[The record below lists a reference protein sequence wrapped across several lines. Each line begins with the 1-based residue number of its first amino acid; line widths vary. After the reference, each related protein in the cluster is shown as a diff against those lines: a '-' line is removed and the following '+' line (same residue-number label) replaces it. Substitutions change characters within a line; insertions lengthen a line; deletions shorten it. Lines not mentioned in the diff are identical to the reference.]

1 MFKFIGMIVGAGL
14 ILLAGIAWLDTTQAK
29 KVSSQIH
36 EEVDEVIDQIAEQS
50 VSTSQSISENLPETV
65 KEVVDQVIEQT
76 HVAPQTVSEQLPVT
90 ETEVVE
96 QVVSEDT
103 LPSEEPAVEESDA
116 LNTGDGQW
124 HIFWKPFDSSRS
136 AEGFAQRLSQQ
147 TGVKI
152 TVISN
157 ELQQHRLTFS
167 YVDEEDKQRIL
178 QLIQEKTGLEV
189 Q

>member
-14 ILLAGIAWLDTTQAK
+14 ILLAGIAWLDATQAK
-29 KVSSQIH
+29 KVSAQIH
-36 EEVDEVIDQIAEQS
+36 EELDEAIDQIAEQTAITPQS
-50 VSTSQSISENLPETV
+50 VSENLTETV

-76 HVAPQTVSEQLPVT
+76 RGAPQTIGEQLPAT
-90 ETEVVE
+90 EQEVVE
-96 QVVSEDT
+96 QVVSEET
-103 LPSEEPAVEESDA
+103 LPSEEPAVEEVGS
-116 LNTGDGQW
+116 LNAVGGQW
-124 HIFWKPFDSSRS
+124 HIFWKPFDSNRS

-147 TGVKI
+147 TGVEI

-167 YVDEEDKQRIL
+167 YIDEEDKQRIL